1 MICEIFSDAAV
12 PGFPTGDAS
21 DITRISDLAHV

>member
-12 PGFPTGDAS
+12 PGFPTGDAG
-21 DITRISDLAHV
+21 DITWISDSA